1 MVSLVARPCSEMN
14 RQACSVLFLPKFLT
28 SIFSPWERGRKEV
41 TATRTKVKTSLF
53 GGSIKHTTWYKADTS
68 PFPCSLWAGSR
79 WSPDQFCCSHWPRS
93 YCTSGCR
100 VDTRPLDTW
109 FTQDGEEGQAGGEC
123 HGVVGHVGW
132 WDRHVDIF
140 FLYLSVR
147 VLNLTCFF
155 QAFMNPIAMARA
167 RGPAANSGPTIRD
180 YLSRHRPTL

>member
-1 MVSLVARPCSEMN
+1 MN

-28 SIFSPWERGRKEV
+28 SICSPWERGRKEV

-79 WSPDQFCCSHWPRS
+79 WSPDHFKFWIGTHWPRS

-109 FTQDGEEGQAGGEC
+109 FAQDGEEGQAGGEWQGC
-123 HGVVGHVGW
+123 RTCW
-132 WDRHVDIF
+132 LMRSTRRH
-140 FLYLSVR
+140 FLLVLECESFKPYLF
-147 VLNLTCFF
+147 L
-155 QAFMNPIAMARA
+155 
-167 RGPAANSGPTIRD
+167 SGFYESYCDGASSWSGCQQWTHNQRLPQQT
-180 YLSRHRPTL
+180 